1 MTLPV
6 PPANLSSV
14 PILVVEDN
22 ATNRRVLHRMLSSWG
37 MKPAL
42 AENGEVAKLML
53 QQSVE
58 AKCPYQFIL
67 IDSQMPGQVE
77 GYMVAEFIKQSPH
90 FAKSTA
96 IMLTSTAQ
104 RERGVGET
112 QNNNCAVSLTKPV
125 GHTELLNVLV
135 QPNITNQPSVK
146 PTTQPKSQPS
156 EPYSGAHILLAE
168 DNTVNQKLAIRLLER
183 FGYKVTLAENG
194 LQAVAAAERQQFD
207 LVLMD
212 VQMPEMGGFEATA
225 IIRDRELLQNRHT
238 PIVAMTAHALQG
250 DREKCLEA
258 RMDDYLSK
266 PIRADQLKSMIE
278 KFLNAE
284 GGDGAKPSV
293 KPATSSPAQTT
304 TTTTT
309 TMQTAT
315 SSRNPTGLDP
325 ALLSEVLSPLP
336 FPSVFP
342 KIILIPIACRLHRTS
357 CSRTHSS

>member
-1 MTLPV
+1 M
-6 PPANLSSV
+6 
-14 PILVVEDN
+14 VEDN

-37 MKPAL
+37 MKPVL
-42 AENGEVAKLML
+42 AENGEAAMVML

-77 GYMVAEFIKQSPH
+77 GYMVAEYIKQNPH

-96 IMLTSTAQ
+96 IMLMSTAQ

-112 QNNNCAVSLTKPV
+112 QNNNHAAISLTKPV
-125 GHTELLNVLV
+125 GHTELLNALV
-135 QPNITNQPSVK
+135 QPTITNQPAVK
-146 PTTQPKSQPS
+146 LTQQPKSQPS

-194 LQAVAAAERQQFD
+194 LQAVAAAEKQQFD

-238 PIVAMTAHALQG
+238 PIIAMTAHALQG

-266 PIRADQLKSMIE
+266 PIRADQLKAMIE
-278 KFLNAE
+278 KFLNGEGAE
-284 GGDGAKPSV
+284 GKPGAKLVTPS
-293 KPATSSPAQTT
+293 AAQTT
-304 TTTTT
+304 TITTTVVHNK
-309 TMQTAT
+309 
-315 SSRNPTGLDP
+315 NPTGLDP
-325 ALLSEVLSPLP
+325 ALLSEVLPSLLPCYLLLSMSLRCLSLP
-336 FPSVFP
+336 FLPPSLLLLP
-342 KIILIPIACRLHRTS
+342 K
-357 CSRTHSS
+357 